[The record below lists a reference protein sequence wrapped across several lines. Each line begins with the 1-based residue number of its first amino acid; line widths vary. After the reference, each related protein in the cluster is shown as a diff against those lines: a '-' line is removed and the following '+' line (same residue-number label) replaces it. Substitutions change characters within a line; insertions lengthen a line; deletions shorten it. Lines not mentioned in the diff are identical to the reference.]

1 VPAGP
6 ASHGPP
12 PEVRLQKL
20 VDANCAIV
28 AELSLTALLRR
39 VVEAARDIV
48 GAEFAALGVFG
59 ADGTL
64 EQFIHC
70 GMDATTVAALGEL
83 PKGRG
88 LLGALLED
96 PRPIRLRTLADDPR
110 SCGVPIDHPPIG
122 SFLGVPIRSASSVY
136 GNLYLTNRIGQ
147 DEFSAEDEQLL
158 DALAATSGI
167 AIENA
172 RLYEQSHRR
181 AQWLHAS
188 AEITHQLLAPGA
200 DSRSLLGDVADS
212 IRQLAAADTV
222 CLCLPVPEDPGTLE
236 MVVTS
241 GRGGV
246 ELRGLRYPAAGSIA
260 AETMQ
265 EGRGLVVG
273 TLEERLKTFAHL
285 SSVLPVTDVM
295 ALPLKGAGAARGA
308 ILVCR
313 VDQRPF
319 TEADV
324 EMATSFTSQATLAL
338 EMSDA
343 RAGQHQLAMLED
355 RARIARELHDH
366 VVQKL
371 FGAGLTIQGTATMVA
386 DPQVRGRLASTI
398 ATLDDTIRSIRTS
411 IFELQDP
418 DPAPAPVR
426 PRVSAVLA
434 ELVPVLGF
442 TPHLQFEGPVDAVA
456 DEALATELEA
466 VLRESLTNV
475 AKHSRASHASVVLSS
490 NGELLCLTIA
500 DDGVG
505 LGASRRRSGLSNL
518 RERAERLGGYL
529 ELERSAGGGLLV
541 RWTIPLP

>member
-6 ASHGPP
+6 VSQSPP

-48 GAEFAALGVFG
+48 GAEHAALGVIG
-59 ADGTL
+59 PDGTL

-70 GMDATTVAALGEL
+70 GMDATTVAAIGEL

-110 SCGVPIDHPPIG
+110 SSGVPIDHPPIR

-181 AQWLHAS
+181 AQWLRAS

-200 DSRSLLGDVADS
+200 DSQALLDDVASS
-212 IRQLAAADTV
+212 IRQLAGADTV
-222 CLCLPVPEDPGTLE
+222 CLCLPVPEDPSTLE

-241 GRGGV
+241 GRGAA

-260 AETMQ
+260 LETMQ
-265 EGRGLVVG
+265 AEQGLVIG
-273 TLEERLKTFAHL
+273 TVEARLKSFSHL
-285 SSVLPVTDVM
+285 RSVLPVTDVM
-295 ALPLKGAGAARGA
+295 ALPLRGEGAARGA
-308 ILVCR
+308 ILVLR
-313 VDQRPF
+313 VGHRPF
-319 TEADV
+319 SDVDV
-324 EMATSFTSQATLAL
+324 EMASSFTNQATLAL

-343 RAGQHQLAMLED
+343 RVGQHQLAMLED
-355 RARIARELHDH
+355 RARIAHDLHDH

-386 DPQVRGRLASTI
+386 DPQVRGQLAGAI

-434 ELVPVLGF
+434 DLVPVLGF
-442 TPHLQFEGPVDAVA
+442 TPHLQFEGPVDAAV
-456 DEALATELEA
+456 DETLATELEA

-475 AKHSRASHASVVLSS
+475 ARHAHARHASVVLSA
-490 NGELLCLTIA
+490 NGHLLCLTVA

-518 RERAERLGGYL
+518 RQRAERLGGYL
-529 ELERSAGGGLLV
+529 ELERSSEGGLLV